1 MIEICWRDWIFQG
14 SIIYIVGVLC
24 VSFGSFYMLNIDV
37 RYIVTFG
44 GLFILGLATGSIK
57 PNLSAFAAD
66 QVGLKVFVSIE
77 ISVKFDESQKE
88 SRTQFFSFFYFAIN
102 VGSLTSVLI
111 TPLLRGRVKASIYL
125 ILLQY
130 IHISFSALAL
140 ITVSP

>member
-1 MIEICWRDWIFQG
+1 
-14 SIIYIVGVLC
+14 
-24 VSFGSFYMLNIDV
+24 MLNIDV